1 MADRRKLL
9 EGIAQKLPVLLGGAV
24 AVTSAHALTP
34 ATGASDNASLVAS
47 PTATAR
53 STTAPKLILRQ
64 ANGDDVRLVASHDS
78 HSSHAS
84 HASHASHSSH
94 ASRAI

>member
-24 AVTSAHALTP
+24 AVSSAHAMTP
-34 ATGASDNASLVAS
+34 TTVATESTTTVAS
-47 PTATAR
+47 PATTTT
-53 STTAPKLILRQ
+53 STTALKLILRQ
-64 ANGDDVRLVASHDS
+64 ANGEDVRLVASHDS

-94 ASRAI
+94 SSRAI

>member
-9 EGIAQKLPVLLGGAV
+9 EGIAKKLPVLLGGAV
-24 AVTSAHALTP
+24 AVSSVHAMPP
-34 ATGASDNASLVAS
+34 ATVSNASSVAS
-47 PTATAR
+47 PAVSAS

-64 ANGDDVRLVASHDS
+64 AQTGEDVRLVASHDS
-78 HSSHAS
+78 HSSHSS